1 MVLLLVIRDHLEVQE
16 HVLNVFFRL
25 MDARMFPVHARKSQE
40 TLSSEN
46 ITFEIQAG
54 IDVSDVLTVQ
64 ELSHSLE
71 FFISSVSEIGVIL
84 DIETST
90 VCSSE
95 ESGYRCRCQEDFVW
109 PLDRCQVDG
118 CSGCGENPCRCLTV
132 IPRDGQYCQ
141 RATDPDPT
149 EAAQSVTHET
159 EILGNNT
166 EGSQTF
172 TCSFAPH
179 QQFSPTMTLRCTN
192 SDTDQVNAM
201 FGSAALNDAAAANC
215 ETANVGEIRAVC
227 RDSTNVE
234 DKQDSCVLEP
244 IQRLLDW
251 SELLNHLTLPDF
263 LDELSTVAVDLTSE
277 VVQSPSAIT
286 SIVKILHNVA
296 GVALT
301 TVLNQTLMEDVLL
314 TAGVLTRDEARESWK
329 SLYDVTINS
338 SETNFPGSSSFERR
352 TSNTNSF
359 TQELVATRMSEILS
373 VSSLFLQSLETIT
386 TRLINETVEI
396 VTPLILLNKNRSRG
410 SFNLET
416 NLTEIDIPE
425 ANGFITAITF
435 ISMDNVLPARDE
447 ANSTSKFINGRVVLI
462 QSTDTVDN
470 ISFAYERLN
479 QSLENPECVFW
490 NFSLFDG
497 LGGWDDEGCQFVRR
511 ENNTFTCVCDHLTSF
526 SMLMSIGTPDDESL
540 AFITFI
546 GLGISMISLIIC
558 LIIEAIVWKMITISH
573 TYYLRHVGIVNI
585 AVSLLIADIWLIV
598 ALTIPDRSNIPV
610 CIAATFFVHFFYLTL
625 FFWMLALA
633 LQLLYRTVCVFR
645 HISKSSSLAVGFCLG
660 YGAPI
665 IIATITIAVTAPE
678 DEYIRRTGGCWLNFD
693 ESRALLAFVIPALLI
708 VLMNLII
715 LIIVICKIWR
725 TRTPG
730 QPNETH
736 VIWVIIRSLAVLTP
750 LFGLTWAL
758 GVGTL
763 VDPNNRGIHITFSLF
778 NSLQGLFILVCGTLL
793 DRRVRS
799 SIAILHTGTKVLQ
812 TNRGLSSILGSIWE
826 KRQDREQLRLS
837 TSESSSAESLHSGL
851 VQQRVSTSASTPAE
865 TLHQSLALQQV
876 STVESDSGGSVL
888 LGDC

>member
-1 MVLLLVIRDHLEVQE
+1 
-16 HVLNVFFRL
+16 
-25 MDARMFPVHARKSQE
+25 
-40 TLSSEN
+40 
-46 ITFEIQAG
+46 
-54 IDVSDVLTVQ
+54 
-64 ELSHSLE
+64 
-71 FFISSVSEIGVIL
+71 
-84 DIETST
+84 
-90 VCSSE
+90 
-95 ESGYRCRCQEDFVW
+95 
-109 PLDRCQVDG
+109 
-118 CSGCGENPCRCLTV
+118 
-132 IPRDGQYCQ
+132 
-141 RATDPDPT
+141 
-149 EAAQSVTHET
+149 
-159 EILGNNT
+159 
-166 EGSQTF
+166 
-172 TCSFAPH
+172 
-179 QQFSPTMTLRCTN
+179 
-192 SDTDQVNAM
+192 
-201 FGSAALNDAAAANC
+201 
-215 ETANVGEIRAVC
+215 
-227 RDSTNVE
+227 
-234 DKQDSCVLEP
+234 
-244 IQRLLDW
+244 
-251 SELLNHLTLPDF
+251 
-263 LDELSTVAVDLTSE
+263 
-277 VVQSPSAIT
+277 SPSAIT

-301 TVLNQTLMEDVLL
+301 TVLNQTLME
-314 TAGVLTRDEARESWK
+314 

-396 VTPLILLNKNRSRG
+396 VTPLILLNKNRSR
-410 SFNLET
+410 
-416 NLTEIDIPE
+416 

-778 NSLQGLFILVCGTLL
+778 NSLQ
-793 DRRVRS
+793 
-799 SIAILHTGTKVLQ
+799 
-812 TNRGLSSILGSIWE
+812 
-826 KRQDREQLRLS
+826 
-837 TSESSSAESLHSGL
+837 
-851 VQQRVSTSASTPAE
+851 VQIQSFY
-865 TLHQSLALQQV
+865 QSL
-876 STVESDSGGSVL
+876 
-888 LGDC
+888 